1 MERTLLAVRED
12 QKSNSLK
19 KKSAKVAEAD
29 SKDEDGRILTLKMRV
44 NMRRQV
50 QCEVD
55 VIVNRITRLGRV
67 FIRNSDLLQ

>member
-1 MERTLLAVRED
+1 MRQMV
-12 QKSNSLK
+12 KMK
-19 KKSAKVAEAD
+19 MKMV
-29 SKDEDGRILTLKMRV
+29 RILTSKIRV
-44 NMRRQV
+44 NRRRQV